1 MAHTVF
7 ISYSHKDKSIADAI
21 CFNLE
26 SAEIR
31 CWIAPRDIS
40 PGLDWPTA
48 ISNAVAASRIMVLVF
63 SANSNSS
70 EDVGREL
77 ILAANNKLI
86 IIPFKIDNIMPE
98 PGKQYYLARTHWL
111 DAINPPTQA
120 QIDTLVRYVRSFL
133 SADETGGTGQ
143 PARVAGRP
151 VEEAGTP
158 ARKRR
163 VALWIAGGLALII
176 LCSALGALLW
186 NQRTNLPFLSNF
198 LTTQAPTTAA
208 TSTLSLPFTS
218 TPTPTLSPIPPTPT
232 STPTLSPNPP
242 TLTPTPTGT
251 PDLREKNPSN
261 NHLYLLVE
269 TRQIWHVA
277 RDTCTAWGGHLAT
290 IQDTNENAFVY
301 RLAARVPYS
310 VQDPW
315 IVWLGATDEI
325 EEGIWVWVTGESWSW
340 DVWDKRQPD
349 NYATRQHFLAFSQEM
364 NLKWDDLDDGDHPF
378 ICEWEIV
385 SP

>member
-7 ISYSHKDKSIADAI
+7 ISYSHKDKLIADAI
-21 CFNLE
+21 CSNLE

-40 PGLDWPTA
+40 PGQDWPTA

-86 IIPFKIDNIMPE
+86 IIPFKIDNITPE

-151 VEEAGTP
+151 DEDAGKP
-158 ARKRR
+158 ARKSR
-163 VALWIAGGLALII
+163 VGLWITGGLALII

-186 NQRTNLPFLSNF
+186 NQRNNLPFLSNL

-208 TSTLSLPFTS
+208 ISTLSLTFTS
-218 TPTPTLSPIPPTPT
+218 TPTPTLSPIPPQ
-232 STPTLSPNPP
+232 
-242 TLTPTPTGT
+242 TPTPTVSPIPPTPTPTPTET

-269 TRQIWHVA
+269 TRQTWHTA
-277 RDTCTAWGGHLAT
+277 RDTCAAWGGHLAT
-290 IQDTNENAFVY
+290 IQDANENGFVY
-301 RLAARVPYS
+301 HLASRIPYS
-310 VQDPW
+310 TQDPW
-315 IVWLGATDEI
+315 VVWLGATDEI
-325 EEGIWVWVTGESWSW
+325 EEGIWVWVTGEPWSW
-340 DVWDKRQPD
+340 VFWDKGQPD
-349 NYATRQHFLAFSQEM
+349 KNVTSPSFLVFSDNE
-364 NLKWDDLDDGDHPF
+364 NLKWDDVSDGNCPF
-378 ICEWEIV
+378 ICEWEIA